1 MSRKTIFAIVIG
13 VIIGEIAYSCIN
25 VAIHWN
31 DTVPENTQCFQ
42 ANVDD
47 PAKPRAIVY
56 KPSTGYTGIW
66 KGTCEADV
74 LPKVSTTSWN
84 VNHPVQF
91 VVAGIMALVLLVV
104 VVCAVVFFVIAAPFV
119 ALYRWAFIHYYEDDS
134 LISIYLDVVKNP

>member
-1 MSRKTIFAIVIG
+1 MSRKTIFSIVIG
-13 VIIGEIAYSCIN
+13 VIIGAIAYSCIN

-31 DTVPENTQCFQ
+31 STVPENTQCFQ
-42 ANVDD
+42 AKVDD

-84 VNHPVQF
+84 VTHPVQVF
-91 VVAGIMALVLLVV
+91 IAGIMALVLLVA
-104 VVCAVVFFVIAAPFV
+104 VVCAVVFFVIAAPLV
-119 ALYRWAFIHYYEDDS
+119 ALYRWAINPYYKDDS
-134 LISIYLDVVKNP
+134 LISIYLDIVKNP

>member
-1 MSRKTIFAIVIG
+1 MSRKTIFSIVIG
-13 VIIGEIAYSCIN
+13 VIIGAIAYSCIN

-31 DTVPENTQCFQ
+31 STVPENTQCFQ
-42 ANVDD
+42 AKVDD

-84 VNHPVQF
+84 VNHPVQ
-91 VVAGIMALVLLVV
+91 VGVAGIMALVLLVV
-104 VVCAVVFFVIAAPFV
+104 VVCAGLFFVIIGPFV
-119 ALYRWAFIHYYEDDS
+119 ALYRWTFKSSYEDES
-134 LISIYLDVVKNP
+134 LLSVYLDFVKNP

>member
-13 VIIGEIAYSCIN
+13 VIIGAISYSCIN

-31 DTVPENTQCFQ
+31 STVPENTQCFQ
-42 ANVDD
+42 AKVDD

-74 LPKVSTTSWN
+74 LPKISTTSWN
-84 VNHPVQF
+84 VNHPVQ
-91 VVAGIMALVLLVV
+91 VGVAGIMALVLLVV
-104 VVCAVVFFVIAAPFV
+104 GVCAVLFFVIIGPFV
-119 ALYRWAFIHYYEDDS
+119 ALYRWTFKSYYEDDS
-134 LISIYLDVVKNP
+134 LLSVYLDFVKNP